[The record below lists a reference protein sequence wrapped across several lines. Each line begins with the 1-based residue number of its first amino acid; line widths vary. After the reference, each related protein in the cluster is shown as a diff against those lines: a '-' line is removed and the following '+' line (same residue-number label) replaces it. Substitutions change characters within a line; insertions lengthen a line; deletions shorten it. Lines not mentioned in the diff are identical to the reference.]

1 MAFIPIGDE
10 QDMLFFPYNSEDLTD
25 DDGNIITDAN
35 GIVIGD
41 RMYDADDEALIF
53 KQFFRN
59 GVFPNPLVDVPT
71 NANSQGLRIVA
82 QQNTMTLTQRMGAA
96 FVEGRRFVLKRD
108 VDFTLDPAHP
118 TLGRRDVVIVRHDAV
133 ARSCAI
139 GVITGTPAIAPQI
152 PVLIRTDDIWDIR
165 LAVITVNPNAHAI
178 TAANVLD
185 TRMDTDVCGFVTGAV
200 TTVDTR
206 DLFLQI
212 EAVVNEAL
220 QFWADER
227 LTWEQKQAKWQQ
239 VQEDF
244 MEAWRL
250 AQAAWTQEQKDLFEV
265 EFDRVRNLIA
275 ALQTQSFT
283 LVNNDFSATWNKPGC
298 RLVFDPATLTST
310 WIIEADDSVLATS
323 VFEPATLTTTVTFNA
338 WENTIGGNAFIS
350 LPRTWQE
357 VFDPV
362 TLTTRIIG
370 GIT

>member
-1 MAFIPIGDE
+1 
-10 QDMLFFPYNSEDLTD
+10 
-25 DDGNIITDAN
+25 
-35 GIVIGD
+35 
-41 RMYDADDEALIF
+41 
-53 KQFFRN
+53 
-59 GVFPNPLVDVPT
+59 
-71 NANSQGLRIVA
+71 
-82 QQNTMTLTQRMGAA
+82 
-96 FVEGRRFVLKRD
+96 
-108 VDFTLDPAHP
+108 
-118 TLGRRDVVIVRHDAV
+118 
-133 ARSCAI
+133 
-139 GVITGTPAIAPQI
+139 
-152 PVLIRTDDIWDIR
+152 
-165 LAVITVNPNAHAI
+165 
-178 TAANVLD
+178 
-185 TRMDTDVCGFVTGAV
+185 
-200 TTVDTR
+200 
-206 DLFLQI
+206 
-212 EAVVNEAL
+212 
-220 QFWADER
+220 
-227 LTWEQKQAKWQQ
+227 
-239 VQEDF
+239 